1 MNKVFKNKSEERFYN
16 NFNKQVEQYTNEKSS
31 KPQAIAIVA
40 RKMKLNPYRIIN
52 QFYPELQ
59 YEEDINDDDIQTE
72 EGSFVFLRADPSKKQ
87 YEVININNKD
97 AIVLRNVDNNEE
109 ITASETEITPVI
121 TENKMNKLDEAQYN
135 ISINDLETED
145 AATLS
150 QMLDLANQAETNNG
164 SVVSSDMQSDMAVN
178 PEPMDVDTGMP
189 MNMEEPSEDDIEFDE
204 ELPMDTDLGADET
217 PSMDMEVDSYNEP
230 ETQMFE
236 PKGIMPDL
244 DTNSDSIGDMSMDD
258 MMDSGMY
265 DDTFDSEEIDEP
277 EETTEDFDY
286 DALMKE
292 ALDAAQNTKELNE
305 TEEMIPGDKFIEDNG
320 QLEGEQEHY
329 AEDITE
335 NEEPE
340 LSDDDFESEI
350 AEALRLAG
358 IQLNEEEFDD
368 ELSDENNDSIIDEAT
383 EVEPDMFDNEYD
395 KTFVDGRRT
404 LTFRDVYDAMSKI
417 APNFDYVD
425 DKEINGVL
433 NLVYQTNSHD
443 YSIDDL
449 KRIKQELNNK
459 FDNAVTVK
467 AVRSQYAPEQKKI
480 YIGFVQTPEESDLD
494 DEIAESLRLAGIQLN
509 EEETNGPEVVTDET
523 LYINKDKEE
532 DKPEYKAVDT
542 DTFGKDA
549 SEGMKKSMTFEST
562 INLNKIKSIYET
574 AKSMYAKKDSKEWL
588 SLDRRYTEKL
598 IREGVGFEK
607 ASKML
612 IEAKK
617 GK

>member
-1 MNKVFKNKSEERFYN
+1 MNKVFKDKSEERFYN

-40 RKMKLNPYRIIN
+40 KKMKLNPYRIIN

-59 YEEDINDDDIQTE
+59 YEEDTNGDDIQTE
-72 EGSFVFLRADPSKKQ
+72 KGSFVFLRADPSKKQ

-230 ETQMFE
+230 ETEMSE
-236 PKGIMPDL
+236 PMDTMSDL
-244 DTNSDSIGDMSMDD
+244 DMNGDSISDMSIDD

-265 DDTFDSEEIDEP
+265 DDTSDSEEMDEP
-277 EETTEDFDY
+277 EETTEEFDY

-305 TEEMIPGDKFIEDNG
+305 TEEMIPADDFIDDNG
-320 QLEGEQEHY
+320 QIAGEQEHY

-368 ELSDENNDSIIDEAT
+368 DLSDENNDSIIDETT

-404 LTFRDVYDAMSKI
+404 LTFHDVYEAMSKI

-433 NLVYQTNSHD
+433 NLVYQTNSYD

-467 AVRSQYAPEQKKI
+467 AVKSQYAPEQKKI
-480 YIGFVQTPEESDLD
+480 YIGFVQAPEESDLD

-532 DKPEYKAVDT
+532 DKPEYKAVDI
-542 DTFGKDA
+542 DTFGKEA

-574 AKSMYAKKDSKEWL
+574 AKSMYAKKDSKDWL